1 MTSKQQAKFWLLAIN
16 YKQVKGIAKI
26 RDFEHS
32 EACRSAHGTIGKP
45 DFQGGLNRSQ
55 KNNY

>member
-1 MTSKQQAKFWLLAIN
+1 MTSKYEAKFWLLAIFF
-16 YKQVKGIAKI
+16 KQVKGIAKI

-32 EACRSAHGTIGKP
+32 EARRSAHGTIGKP
-45 DFQGGLNRSQ
+45 DFQSGFNRSQ